1 MSYIREPK
9 GLSLFRYLP
18 FQTGLYHCTKALERA
33 ISTTSSGGGGNDKM
47 SYLIPVGKKLGTHQN
62 LNCFTLR

>member
-1 MSYIREPK
+1 MSYIRDPN

-18 FQTGLYHCTKALERA
+18 FQTGLYHCAKALERA
-33 ISTTSSGGGGNDKM
+33 ISTTSKWKGRDKM

-62 LNCFTLR
+62 INCFTLR